1 MRSRFGTKAI
11 QLLAMACFI
20 VLVINCS
27 LGGQPSLKETFKNL
41 FYIGTALN
49 YDQIRGLET
58 ASTKIIEKQFNS
70 ITPENILKWESI
82 HPEPNKYN
90 FAPADSFVAL
100 GEKNNMFMVGHTL
113 IWHYQT
119 PAWVFEDDSGNQVD
133 RETLLRR
140 MRDHI
145 FAVVGRYKGR
155 INGWDVVN
163 EAVDD
168 NGQPRKSNW
177 MQIIGEDYLQKAFE
191 WAHEADPDAELY
203 YNDYN
208 LWIPAKRESVVQL
221 VRNLQSKGVHI
232 DGIGLQ
238 GHWGLDYP
246 PLDELEASIVS
257 YSMLDVQVM
266 ITELDLNILPL
277 PAPEMGADIAL
288 NFELQ
293 KELNPYPEELP
304 DSMQEKLA
312 NRYAELFMVLNKHHN
327 SISRVTLWGVHD
339 GQSWS
344 NNWPVRGRTAY
355 PLLFDR
361 KFQPKPAFYAVIK
374 TTEK

>member
-1 MRSRFGTKAI
+1 MRSRLGTKAI
-11 QLLAMACFI
+11 QFLSMACFI

-27 LGGQPSLKETFKNL
+27 LGSQPSLKETFKNL

-58 ASTKIIEKQFNS
+58 ASSKIIEKQFNS
-70 ITPENILKWESI
+70 ITPENILKWESV

-113 IWHYQT
+113 VWHHQT
-119 PAWVFEDDSGNQVD
+119 PAWVFEDDSGNQID

-155 INGWDVVN
+155 IKGWDVVN
-163 EAVDD
+163 EAVED

-191 WAHEADPDAELY
+191 WAHEADPEAELY

-208 LWIPAKRESVVQL
+208 LWKPEKRESVVQL
-221 VRNLQSKGVHI
+221 IRNLQSKGVHI

-246 PLDELEASIVS
+246 PLNELEASILA
-257 YSMLDVQVM
+257 YSKLNVQVM

-361 KFQPKPAFYAVIK
+361 NFQPKPAFYAVIK
-374 TTEK
+374 TVEK

>member
-246 PLDELEASIVS
+246 PLDELETSIVA
-257 YSMLDVQVM
+257 YSKLDVQVM

-374 TTEK
+374 TAEK

>member
-163 EAVDD
+163 EAVED

-177 MQIIGEDYLQKAFE
+177 MQIIGEDYLHKSFE

-374 TTEK
+374 TAEK

>member
-70 ITPENILKWESI
+70 ITPENILKWESV

-133 RETLLRR
+133 RETLLLR

-208 LWIPAKRESVVQL
+208 LWRPAKRESVVQL

-246 PLDELEASIVS
+246 PLDELEASIVA
-257 YSMLDVQVM
+257 YSKLDVRVM

-304 DSMQEKLA
+304 DSMQEQLA

-344 NNWPVRGRTAY
+344 NNWPIRGRTAY

-374 TTEK
+374 TAEK

>member
-374 TTEK
+374 TAEK

>member
-246 PLDELEASIVS
+246 PLDELEASIVA
-257 YSMLDVQVM
+257 YSKLDVQVM

-374 TTEK
+374 TAEK

>member
-1 MRSRFGTKAI
+1 MRIRLGIKVTQFLS
-11 QLLAMACFI
+11 MACFI
-20 VLVINCS
+20 VLVTNCS
-27 LGGQPSLKETFKNL
+27 LGGQPSLKEAFKNL

-49 YDQIRGLET
+49 YNQIRGLET
-58 ASTKIIEKQFNS
+58 ASAEIIEKQFNS
-70 ITPENILKWESI
+70 ITPENILKWKSV
-82 HPEPNKYN
+82 HPEPDKYN
-90 FAPADSFVAL
+90 FAPVDSFVAL

-113 IWHYQT
+113 VWRHQT
-119 PAWVFEDDSGNQVD
+119 PTWVFEDDSGDPVN
-133 RETLLRR
+133 RETLLQR

-163 EAVDD
+163 ESVED
-168 NGQPRKSNW
+168 NGQLRKSNW
-177 MQIIGEDYLQKAFE
+177 MQIIGEDYIQKAFE

-208 LWIPAKRESVVQL
+208 LWRPEKRECVVQL

-246 PLDELEASIVS
+246 PLDELEASILA
-257 YSMLDVQVM
+257 YAKLDVQVM

-293 KELNPYPEELP
+293 KELNPYPEQLP
-304 DSMQEKLA
+304 DSLQEKLA
-312 NRYAELFMVLNKHHN
+312 NRYAELFMVLNKHH
-327 SISRVTLWGVHD
+327 SHISRVTLWGVHD

-374 TTEK
+374 TAEK

>member
-246 PLDELEASIVS
+246 PLDELETSIVA
-257 YSMLDVQVM
+257 YSKLDVQVM

-361 KFQPKPAFYAVIK
+361 KFQPKLAFYAVIK